1 VTLMEDVSYMKE
13 NGETE
18 THVIFVDSSQRDTSA
33 YPNPAS
39 YSIPFDE
46 PLRNVVGVDVLD
58 SVVPSTMYVVDEHN
72 YDVRMYFIATSVT
85 NTAPRTAGVPRH
97 LQLEPHLPSYL
108 KWFLE
113 LETDPDLD
121 AYSTA
126 RDNLTSRGN
135 MDVVDERISTGVDGA
150 GTPLYDQ
157 ILEEHLLDEDTLVPY
172 QRCMSVRDIS
182 SYAAGVGDVPAGSV
196 ELEFVGKRYWVPAS
210 FAVGRHIVDVDP
222 QGRSVLVTMSRQLAS
237 LFALYIG
244 CHRLQFPKGN
254 YGTLANMM
262 TAAATGGGGAT
273 AATTTGAPT
282 GGSVYISSVSTD
294 PDQLLQVRINSVV
307 WSEFLGGKTGIA
319 AFDLGCGMAEVLGFG
334 GSLMDPAVVKLSARG
349 SRGVRKYATNQL
361 SGDAPSIYLLP
372 KGIVNMTGERYIIL
386 RCIEV
391 EAGMFSQSSTGSRG
405 TGIGLFKLPV
415 PGSLREQRQD
425 YVTVVKRPFHPI
437 GRMDALTLRMER
449 GRKPGELY
457 NFKGVNHLIVMA
469 VKVLVPK
476 RYTPFTGSVLNPN
489 YDNDFIRYTLD
500 NILRDQG
507 RPGLT
512 SFEVETA
519 MRRHEL
525 LVSRESDPLEPTRQ
539 VLERFDGPE
548 SETESETDS
557 ESGPYARPV

>member
-1 VTLMEDVSYMKE
+1 MEDVSYMKE
-13 NGETE
+13 QGETE
-18 THVIFVDSSQRDTSA
+18 THVIFVDSSQRDTTA
-33 YPNPAS
+33 YPNPAD

-72 YDVRMYFIATSVT
+72 YDVRMYFISTTVT
-85 NTAPRTAGVPRH
+85 NTVPKVADVPRH
-97 LQLEPHLPSYL
+97 IQLEPHLPSYL
-108 KWFLE
+108 KWWLE

-126 RDNLTSRGN
+126 KDNLTSRGN
-135 MDVVDERISTGVDGA
+135 MDIIDERISIGVDGN
-150 GTPLYDQ
+150 GTPLYESIVNLVDVP
-157 ILEEHLLDEDTLVPY
+157 TLVPY
-172 QRCMSVRDIS
+172 QRQMGVRDIS
-182 SYAAGVGDVPAGSV
+182 AYVAGAGETPLGFTLAEYAGV
-196 ELEFVGKRYWVPAS
+196 RYWIPTGFGFGTERS
-210 FAVGRHIVDVDP
+210 IIDVDP
-222 QGRSVLVTMSRQLAS
+222 QGRVVMVTLAYALAS
-237 LFALYIG
+237 LSSLRIG

-254 YGTLANMM
+254 YSTLANMM
-262 TAAATGGGGAT
+262 TAAATGGGGTT
-273 AATTTGAPT
+273 AATTTGTPS

-294 PDQLLQVRINSVV
+294 PDQLLQVRINTIV

-319 AFDLGCGMAEVLGFG
+319 AFDLGCGMAEVLGFN
-334 GSLMDPAVVKLSARG
+334 GSLMEPSVVKLTARG
-349 SRGVRKYATNQL
+349 NRGVKKYATNQL
-361 SGDAPSIYLLP
+361 FGGTPSIYLLP

-437 GRMDALTLRMER
+437 GRMDSLTLRMER

-469 VKVLVPK
+469 IKVLVPK
-476 RYTPFTGSVLNPN
+476 RYTPFRGSVLNPN
-489 YDNDFIRYTLD
+489 YDNDFIRYTLN
-500 NILRDQG
+500 NILRDEG
-507 RPGLT
+507 RPGM
-512 SFEVETA
+512 SAAEVETA

-525 LVSRESDPLEPTRQ
+525 LVSRETETRGPTRQ
-539 VLERFDGPE
+539 IERYQDSDSE
-548 SETESETDS
+548 SETDSDS

>member
-1 VTLMEDVSYMKE
+1 MEDVSYMKE
-13 NGETE
+13 QGETE

-33 YPNPAS
+33 YPNPAD

-72 YDVRMYFIATSVT
+72 FDVRMYFISTSVT
-85 NTAPRTAGVPRH
+85 NSDPKTADVPRH
-97 LQLEPHLPSYL
+97 LDLEPHLPSYL
-108 KWFLE
+108 KWWLE

-126 RDNLTSRGN
+126 KDNLTSRGN
-135 MDVVDERISTGVDGA
+135 MDIIDERISTGVDGN
-150 GTPLYDQ
+150 GTPLYETFVNLVDVP
-157 ILEEHLLDEDTLVPY
+157 TLVPY
-172 QRCMSVRDIS
+172 QRRMGIRDIS
-182 SYAAGVGDVPAGSV
+182 AYVAGAGEVPVGFTAAEYFGVKYWIPTGYGFGV
-196 ELEFVGKRYWVPAS
+196 ERS
-210 FAVGRHIVDVDP
+210 IIDVDP
-222 QGRSVLVTMSRQLAS
+222 QGRVVMVTLAHALAS
-237 LFALYIG
+237 LSSVRIG

-254 YGTLANMM
+254 YSTLANMM

-273 AATTTGAPT
+273 AATTTGAPS

-294 PDQLLQVRINSVV
+294 PDQLLQVRINTVV

-319 AFDLGCGMAEVLGFG
+319 AFDMGCGMAEVLGFS
-334 GSLMDPAVVKLSARG
+334 GSLTEPSVVKLTARG
-349 SRGVRKYATNQL
+349 GRGVKQYATNQV
-361 SGDAPSIYLLP
+361 SGGAPSIYLLP

-437 GRMDALTLRMER
+437 GRMDSLTLRMER

-469 VKVLVPK
+469 IKVLVPR
-476 RYTPFTGSVLNPN
+476 RYTPFPGSVLNPN
-489 YDNDFIRYTLD
+489 YDNDFIRYTLN
-500 NILRDQG
+500 NILRDDG
-507 RPGLT
+507 RPSLST
-512 SFEVETA
+512 AEVEKA

-525 LVSRESDPLEPTRQ
+525 LVARESDPLEPTRQ
-539 VLERFDGPE
+539 IERFEESE
-548 SETESETDS
+548 SETESESGSDS
-557 ESGPYARPV
+557 CPYTRV